1 MDVEKELAGV
11 RRRVRAQ
18 IDRDAR
24 AALIRAGIDV
34 DAEEAAASAAA
45 AAERQRI
52 ATDTAERLGRNLRAI
67 SDAWRTMVEGIAR
80 GFNGGAR

>member
-11 RRRVRAQ
+11 RRRVQQQ

-34 DAEEAAASAAA
+34 DAEERQAAVATFVELGRAWRRMVDNLAAIAAA
-45 AAERQRI
+45 I
-52 ATDTAERLGRNLRAI
+52 T
-67 SDAWRTMVEGIAR
+67 R
-80 GFNGGAR
+80 GYDDGGAR